1 MNKKAFATAVAS
13 VAVAGTIAAPA
24 MADETA
30 TTPVAEDLSA
40 ILGVG
45 DTLALVGDLGAGKS
59 TLARAL
65 TRAIADDAE
74 LEVPSPTFTLVQFY
88 EGARLKVAHFDLYRL
103 TSAEE
108 AYEIGLDEALED
120 GAAVIEWPERLD
132 GHLPPDRLDIE
143 IAIYLAPD
151 GGEARRARLT
161 PAGAWEGRGLE
172 F

>member
-1 MNKKAFATAVAS
+1 MTTFDL
-13 VAVAGTIAAPA
+13 PD
-24 MADETA
+24 ADA
-30 TTPVAEDLSA
+30 TTRLGEA
-40 ILGVG
+40 IAPLLAPGEAVLLYGPLGM
-45 DTLALVGDLGAGKS
+45 GKS
-59 TLARAL
+59 TLARGLIRTL
-65 TRAIADDAE
+65 TRPDEDE
-74 LEVPSPTFTLVQFY
+74 PSPTFTLVQFY
-88 EGARLKVAHFDLYRL
+88 ESDPPIAHFDLYRL
-103 TSAEE
+103 TSADE

-143 IAIYLAPD
+143 IAIDLAPD